1 LVLRREKK
9 YYFIPNG
16 KTASVILFSETTI
29 YYLNVIISLQ
39 EDRNF
44 ADSGEVSS

>member
-1 LVLRREKK
+1 MVLRREK

-16 KTASVILFSETTI
+16 KTASVILFGETAI
-29 YYLNVIISLQ
+29 YYLTVIISLQ

-44 ADSGEVSS
+44 AGSGEVSS